1 MLFDTHFN
9 NSWLRPLFQKPM
21 QSHQGI
27 FGTSQYTA
35 KIILPNY
42 RERLTKYYAMVLTG
56 DLFAYSQRV
65 NIPFTFSHYGVI
77 IDFDEPTELVL
88 HDDDM
93 VLNNGLR
100 EIIAQVGPVIIRNAY
115 LTAKYRD
122 RGHRNRFAHL
132 NFHVDRSE
140 NQPTHYSMYTRDP
153 FDDEQKH
160 PRTAST
166 LFIPSILG
174 SLQGIKEGLFKESP
188 GMGVRGTYTLFTDEN
203 MSEILGNVVIEQS
216 WDRPEGIGEIAM
228 LDNCTALHASYYRD
242 VSQKAYKIG
251 VRYLA

>member
-1 MLFDTHFN
+1 
-9 NSWLRPLFQKPM
+9 M